1 MGERLERL
9 KRTFRRKTAWFLAA
23 VMLGVYET
31 TALGTI
37 MVYALPDPAAV
48 DEEAEDLW
56 EKVESGG
63 EVIIAFPS
71 QLEAVI
77 SSAEDEDRYS
87 FRLEDETDLTLSLE
101 SDYPC
106 DLELISKERVIGE
119 SRKPYSQILEPAGL
133 EAGTYTVRIVP
144 HEGTERASYTLRV
157 AGQADR
163 KKKPDYSEAHIA
175 GTIFD
180 PESPFRYLNIQNA
193 EEKDQGSSPIAVMH
207 YLAHWQGPVNESVV
221 PYYSKGDY
229 GEIPGDY
236 IFYKKANPEFHE
248 QNAIILPGN
257 NGDGKHIE
265 HWKNAIMTYGAVQTG
280 FYTSYKYLDKNEG
293 DGYPDWDLRYFYAPN
308 DMEYE
313 RFGGHSTLIVGW
325 DDTVKRENFRVTQR
339 EIPSDVEPDGS
350 NIKLIKETMP
360 EHDGAWICR
369 DSYGTDNIYG
379 VPDYFYVSYESCD
392 FGVPAFTPSAYA
404 PGEKNDNY
412 NHMYSNS
419 AGGLIDVAVGNT
431 GFLRGVEVFH
441 NDGDAELLRAV
452 GFAVGQGE
460 LSYEI
465 GIRIEDGPVEK
476 VKSGYIKYS
485 GFHTVRLEDGIM
497 IPKDADFEIHV
508 AFSNDD
514 HRKISF
520 FTSRNVENWV
530 NGVTAIPGK
539 AFYYTSWSD
548 ETDLIDA
555 SALSEY
561 PCIYAYTYA
570 SSDRGI
576 TILDNKEKAEGYDPF
591 PGTATS
597 SNAEADTETDIGTD
611 IGGVTETDEGETA
624 VETATSSNA
633 DKNAVSTDIRKNRK
647 HSKTASPS
655 DADYDDGMDIEDD
668 AVYEEDRDENA
679 DIIDE
684 YGVATSSNA
693 ESFNGAGEDILEDDL
708 QLIEQKENEGKEEL
722 FKNRQMRIRDT
733 GAVPLENV
741 EPSEI
746 GPLNLNLPAAYD
758 SRDYHL
764 ITEAKHQ
771 GNSSICWA
779 FSAAGALEASYLRYG
794 NQLINYP
801 RGLNI
806 ISREEAITDGTVSLK
821 LKQGQTIPLDFSA
834 VLYSDS
840 EYFSP
845 GSPQVYW
852 EITGDL
858 GSVEKGK
865 ILSESGEETTVL
877 TAKAPGKVT
886 VTAVS
891 MADMSLKASC
901 QIEITESAPA
911 KVFVKP
917 ESLTMNVGDMQ
928 VLETT
933 VEAEEELTVIYSS
946 DRPDIV
952 SVDKTG
958 RILALKPG
966 EAVITAK
973 AGDGQASCRI
983 TVRDRTG
990 SKHSS
995 RPVRSAERR
1004 EVPDTVSGSWEQNG
1018 GGWLFKKTDGSYA
1031 QSSWERIGGLWY
1043 YFKEDCLAASG
1054 WLNQGE
1060 TWYYLS
1066 QDAASYGR
1074 METGWVYDPSFQ
1086 RWFYLEENG
1095 AMSVGWREIDGKWYY
1110 FHTESDG
1117 GKGKMYAGERTPDGY
1132 KTGPN
1137 GEWVP

>member
-9 KRTFRRKTAWFLAA
+9 KKTFRRKTAWLLAA
-23 VMLGVYET
+23 VMLGMYET

-37 MVYALPDPAAV
+37 MVYALPDTAAA
-48 DEEAEDLW
+48 EETEDLW
-56 EKVESGG
+56 EKVESQG

-71 QLEAVI
+71 QIEAAV

-106 DLELISKERVIGE
+106 DLELISKERVIAE
-119 SRKPYSQILEPAGL
+119 SRKPYSQILEPSGL

-144 HEGTERASYTLRV
+144 HEGTEKASYTLRI
-157 AGQADR
+157 ARQADR
-163 KKKPDYSEAHIA
+163 KKRPDYSEAHIA

-180 PESPFRYLNIQNA
+180 PESPFRYMNIQSA
-193 EEKDQGSSPIAVMH
+193 EEKDCGSNPIALMH

-229 GEIPGDY
+229 EETPSDY

-257 NGDGKHIE
+257 SGDGEHIE
-265 HWKNAIMTYGAVQTG
+265 HWKNAIMTYGAIDTG
-280 FYTSYKYLDKNEG
+280 FYTSYNYLDRNEG
-293 DGYPDWDLRYFYAPN
+293 DGYPDWDRRYFYAPK
-308 DMEYE
+308 DSDYE
-313 RFGGHSTLIVGW
+313 KYGGHATLIVGW
-325 DDTVKRENFRVTQR
+325 DDTVKKENFRVTQR
-339 EIPSDVEPDGS
+339 DIPPDVDPDGS
-350 NIKLIKETMP
+350 NIKLIKESMP

-369 DSYGTDNIYG
+369 DSYGTDDIYG
-379 VPDYFYVSYESCD
+379 TPDYFYVSYESCD
-392 FGVPAFTPSAYA
+392 FGVPALTPTAFA

-431 GFLRGVEVFH
+431 DFLRGVEVFH

-465 GIRIEDGPVEK
+465 GVRIEDGPVEK
-476 VKSGYIKYS
+476 VKSGYIKYP

-497 IPKDADFEIHV
+497 IPKGSDFEIHV

-514 HRKISF
+514 HRRISF
-520 FTSRNVENWV
+520 YTSRNVENWV

-548 ETDLIDA
+548 EADWMDA
-555 SALSEY
+555 SALAEY

-570 SSDRGI
+570 SSNRGI
-576 TILDNKEKAEGYDPF
+576 TILDNKEKAEGYNPF

-597 SNAEADTETDIGTD
+597 SNAQEETGTEMETETGPY
-611 IGGVTETDEGETA
+611 ENETA
-624 VETATSSNA
+624 VETATQSNA
-633 DKNAVSTDIRKNRK
+633 DRNSVPIHIRNNSKPR
-647 HSKTASPS
+647 KTASPS
-655 DADYDDGMDIEDD
+655 DGEYADD
-668 AVYEEDRDENA
+668 
-679 DIIDE
+679 
-684 YGVATSSNA
+684 VATSSDA
-693 ESFNGAGEDILEDDL
+693 ELIEDLDEDILEDDL
-708 QLIEQKENEGKEEL
+708 EETGRKEDEEREEL
-722 FKNRQMRIRDT
+722 YKGWQMRIRDM
-733 GAVPLENV
+733 GAVPLEDV
-741 EPSEI
+741 EPLEI

-764 ITEAKHQ
+764 ITKAKHQ
-771 GNSSICWA
+771 GNSNLCWA
-779 FSAAGALEASYLRYG
+779 FAAVGALEASCLRYG

-806 ISREEAITDGTVSLK
+806 VSREEAITGGVVSLK
-821 LKQGQTIPLDFSA
+821 LKRGQAIPLDFSA
-834 VLYSDS
+834 ALYSDS

-952 SVDKTG
+952 SVDKNG

-995 RPVRSAERR
+995 RPVHSARQR
-1004 EVPDTVSGSWEQNG
+1004 EIADTVSGSWEQNG
-1018 GGWLFKKTDGSYA
+1018 VGWLFKKTDGSYA
-1031 QSSWERIGGLWY
+1031 QSSWERIGGVWY

-1066 QDAASYGR
+1066 QDAASYGK
-1074 METGWVYDPSFQ
+1074 METGWVYDPSFK
-1086 RWFYLEENG
+1086 RWFYLEANG
-1095 AMSVGWREIDGKWYY
+1095 AMAVGWRQIDGKWYY
-1110 FHTESDG
+1110 FHTDSDG
-1117 GKGKMYAGERTPDGY
+1117 GKGKMYAGEPTPDGY
-1132 KTGPN
+1132 NTGTN
-1137 GEWVP
+1137 GEWIP